1 MAEQHD
7 WNRSSFCNPCCN
19 NCVEVRSSGADI
31 EVRDSK
37 DAAGATLRFTR
48 DEWTAFV
55 AGVKAGEFDR

>member
-1 MAEQHD
+1 MIEHD
-7 WNRSSFCNPCCN
+7 DWHRSTFCNPCCN
-19 NCVEVRSSGADI
+19 NCVEVRSSGHDI

-37 DAAGATLRFTR
+37 DPTAGTLRFTQ